1 MTMKICIDVHYEEGV
16 ARVAAL
22 GFREWTDAHA
32 AEQHILTMPVPGD
45 YVPGEFYRREL
56 PCLLAILP
64 RFTADCETVV
74 LDGYVWL
81 GERPGLGAHLYEVLG
96 NTVPV
101 IGVAKTP
108 YRADDFSVAI
118 RRGRS
123 ERVLYITAAGLEASD
138 AAERVRQMHGDYRIP
153 TLLKSV
159 DRLSRGG

>member
-1 MTMKICIDVHYEEGV
+1 MKICIDVHYEEGV

-22 GFREWTDAHA
+22 GFLEWTDALA
-32 AEQHILTMPVPGD
+32 AEQHVLTMPVPGD

-64 RFTADCETVV
+64 QFTAACDAVV

-81 GERPGLGAHLYEVLG
+81 GDRPGLGAHLYEALG
-96 NTVPV
+96 GSMPV

-118 RRGRS
+118 YRGRS
-123 ERVLYITAAGLEASD
+123 ERALYVTAAGVEASF
-138 AAERVRQMHGDYRIP
+138 AAERVKAMHGDFRIP
-153 TLLKSV
+153 TLLKNV